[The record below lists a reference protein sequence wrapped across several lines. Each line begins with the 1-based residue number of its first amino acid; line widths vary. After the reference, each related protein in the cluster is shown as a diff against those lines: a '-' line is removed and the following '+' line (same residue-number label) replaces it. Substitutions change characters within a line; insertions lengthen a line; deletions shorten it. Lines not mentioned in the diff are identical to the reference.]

1 MTGTRGMSSEVEL
14 RRLRSQ
20 DSGELLVANRMVSRA
35 PTLAAQKRV
44 DATARIRSPSF
55 FFFDENSR
63 EDLERWFHGVI

>member
-1 MTGTRGMSSEVEL
+1 MSSEVEL

-55 FFFDENSR
+55 FFDENSR
-63 EDLERWFHGVI
+63 EDLERWFHEVM